1 MKHTC
6 VGVVAGAACVGVVT
20 GTACSF
26 LTGSGVTAEGVCGD
40 ETGVEPFGS
49 GVTALFC
56 IAGAEIDR
64 GTGSRPESKH

>member
-1 MKHTC
+1 MEHTC

-49 GVTALFC
+49 GVTALF
-56 IAGAEIDR
+56 
-64 GTGSRPESKH
+64 